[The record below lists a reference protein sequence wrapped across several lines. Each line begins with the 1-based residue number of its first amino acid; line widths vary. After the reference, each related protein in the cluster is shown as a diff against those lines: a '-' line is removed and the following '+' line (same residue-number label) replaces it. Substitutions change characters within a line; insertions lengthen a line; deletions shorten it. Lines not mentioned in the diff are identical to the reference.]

1 LIQRNERTGF
11 RGHTETV
18 MRDRSGTI
26 AVSRL
31 SSLPSG
37 PILSARALLELA
49 RAMEARAARRYREL
63 AARMRLGGEERLAG
77 IFDFFAG
84 IEDKHAQQIE
94 ERSRR
99 LPAERVSD
107 VGLPQSLPEEF
118 DDEEGDSRLL
128 TPYRALAIAVRN
140 EERAF
145 AFYSHAAAAAA
156 GPEVRAF
163 AEGLARDELV
173 HAALLRRERRKAW
186 RAERPAGPPLRP
198 PEPPAT
204 IAELRAVAG
213 DVEWRA
219 AACHRALADILARQ
233 DDALA
238 ALFAELAGD
247 EERAA
252 RESGQPRPEGRTAA
266 AVGIADGLRVLEEA
280 FERYAEVAGQ
290 ARDEAIL
297 AEAQRLSAGIVER
310 LAAIGR
316 ATARTTPIARRPG
329 VSARPT

>member
-1 LIQRNERTGF
+1 MEIKAA
-11 RGHTETV
+11 
-18 MRDRSGTI
+18 DRY
-26 AVSRL
+26 
-31 SSLPSG
+31 
-37 PILSARALLELA
+37 RALA
-49 RAMEARAARRYREL
+49 V
-63 AARMRLGGEERLAG
+63 RMRLVGEESLAA

-84 IEDKHAQQIE
+84 IEDKHAQQIA

-107 VGLPQSLPEEF
+107 VGLPQSLPEDF

-156 GPEVRAF
+156 GPAVRAF
-163 AEGLARDELV
+163 AEDLARDELV
-173 HAALLRRERRKAW
+173 HAGLLRRERRKAW
-186 RAERPAGPPLRP
+186 RAERQAGRP
-198 PEPPAT
+198 RRAPEPPAT

-213 DVEWRA
+213 DAEWRA
-219 AACHRALADILARQ
+219 AACHRALADILVRQ
-233 DDALA
+233 GDPLA
-238 ALFAELAGD
+238 PLFAELAGD

-252 RESGQPRPEGRTAA
+252 RECGQRRPEGQSAA
-266 AVGIADGLRVLEEA
+266 VVGIADGLRVLEEA

-297 AEAQRLSAGIVER
+297 AEAQRRAAGVVDR

-316 ATARTTPIARRPG
+316 AVARSTPAAGRPG
-329 VSARPT
+329 VSDRPA